1 MKKIL
6 FAILAVIVLA
16 VSSSG
21 CIDVHLGKEI
31 FGGSGAIK
39 PAINS
44 KTVFKENLSY
54 VFASAPTAPL
64 DKHTDSCNVTVV
76 EGCFRMMIDITV
88 TIQPSS
94 GFEEAPT
101 FGMRYVTV
109 TIILPSGETYP
120 DGEDGERNYTDS
132 AHDTIIIE
140 NPISGSWSVNVEGQ
154 GIGGSFQDR
163 SFTDSYSIQIFAEEP
178 I

>member
-1 MKKIL
+1 MKKTL

-39 PAINS
+39 SAINF
-44 KTVFKENLSY
+44 KTVPKANLSY

-76 EGCFRMMIDITV
+76 QGCFRMMIDITV
-88 TIQPSS
+88 TIQPTS
-94 GFEEAPT
+94 GIEIEGVPT
-101 FGMRYVTV
+101 PGLRYVTV
-109 TIILPSGETYP
+109 TVILPNGEKYT
-120 DGEDGERNYTDS
+120 DGERTYTDS

-140 NPISGSWSVNVEGQ
+140 NPIPGSWSVNVDGQ
-154 GIGGSFQDR
+154 GIGGSFQDII
-163 SFTDSYSIQIFAEEP
+163 FTDSYRIEIVAEEP